1 MWKETTSP
9 ALSPVDTEDKSIL
22 EVAAMKVD
30 KDKKVQIDVG
40 MKKYITGEMYYVA
53 TVDYTPTNFTDLS
66 FSCGEKITVM
76 KRIDEEL
83 LFGRNEEGEEGPFP
97 EKFVKLESNSDNEN
111 NSNSVAIMNH
121 YNTNQSNN
129 IIFDVDKAMGMHLPT
144 PFEFT
149 QDKHVSTTD
158 TNCVRAKYD
167 FVAKNE
173 DELSVKAGDKLEL
186 ISRVDSDWVKAKCEG
201 ILGILPVNFV
211 NHDCSQLPLEQS
223 IADTNN
229 INLHCK
235 QLPSEVNTTAVAR
248 YSFTGQDDTELT
260 FHQND
265 VIHILGSI
273 NEEWL
278 QGSLNGKKGIFPSNF
293 VAMS

>member
-1 MWKETTSP
+1 
-9 ALSPVDTEDKSIL
+9 
-22 EVAAMKVD
+22 
-30 KDKKVQIDVG
+30 
-40 MKKYITGEMYYVA
+40 
-53 TVDYTPTNFTDLS
+53 
-66 FSCGEKITVM
+66 
-76 KRIDEEL
+76 
-83 LFGRNEEGEEGPFP
+83 
-97 EKFVKLESNSDNEN
+97 
-111 NSNSVAIMNH
+111 
-121 YNTNQSNN
+121 
-129 IIFDVDKAMGMHLPT
+129 LPT